1 MRFLSTYHPV
11 WFYSI
16 VMFVA
21 LVLCPIAAYL
31 SRHKGLEKFQLPL
44 MFLGLSVP
52 CITAL
57 VMIYTSSNE
66 MLITDF
72 GKRLLL
78 FKINV
83 PYLLFIL
90 FLMPCVI
97 CLATWIS
104 MFFGCSVEQFYVT
117 KEISVMKG
125 WAILGIVIPL
135 LLAPL
140 IEELGW
146 RGYGVDSLR
155 AYFNLFNA
163 SMLFGLLWAAWHLPA
178 FFVKGYYQNELW
190 NLGIAYVINFFV
202 STFVIALLM
211 NWVYYKTN
219 RSIPALV
226 LFHAVLNFSSMILR
240 TQQFTK
246 CIATVIL
253 CIISVVVIVFDRD
266 YFFTNAIFSILK

>member
-1 MRFLSTYHPV
+1 MSSASIYHPM

-16 VMFVA
+16 VLLAAVA
-21 LVLCPIAAYL
+21 FCPIAAYL
-31 SRHKGLEKFQLPL
+31 SRCSGLAKFQLPL
-44 MFLGLSVP
+44 MFVGLSVP

-57 VMIYTSSNE
+57 IMIYTTSNGI
-66 MLITDF
+66 LIHDF
-72 GKRLLL
+72 WKRLLL
-78 FKINV
+78 FKIPI

-97 CLATWIS
+97 YLATSIS
-104 MFFGCSVEQFYVT
+104 LLFGYSAEQFKIT
-117 KEISVMKG
+117 KEMSVMKG
-125 WAILGIVIPL
+125 WAFFGIAIPL

-140 IEELGW
+140 VEELGW

-155 AYFNLFNA
+155 ANFNLFNT

-190 NLGIAYVINFFV
+190 NLGIIYVLNFFL
-202 STFVIALLM
+202 SAFIIAILM
-211 NWVYYKTN
+211 NWVYYKTD
-219 RSIPALV
+219 RSIPAIV

-246 CIATVIL
+246 CIATLIL
-253 CIISVVVIVFDRD
+253 CIISLIVILCDHD
-266 YFFTNAIFSILK
+266 YFFSNTLLLIK